1 MKKETLSQAIGEIDT
16 RHISEAMDYHT
27 TSHKMSIFRRPF
39 GKSMIAA
46 VLCLCL
52 LAGFGVFMPFGGVAI
67 RAYAY
72 GTNEEII
79 KTGTVLS
86 SGTITNDGT
95 MTGHPLQFY
104 IVGKDIATVRF
115 SCKNQWIDFVDW
127 TQKRDEY
134 GIGKNFT
141 VSFGSDESEYYYLV
155 IDWVPDDTIR
165 MLTDNNDIEIKD
177 LPAELREDV
186 IVLQITYENGK
197 TATKA
202 MKISLQDNGKFVAA
216 FGDYTITDQ
225 DKFIEQP
232 DSKPI
237 SRDIL
242 YAQGSDDTSQNSK
255 GKTSYQSALSEKEI
269 EAAKA
274 VALDYYKN
282 TVWQIG
288 KISVTADSNS
298 RYNNSGIEAEYSAG
312 NIIIFDVTAIR
323 DGETENRTISVAR
336 ADNGDWSVINEGF

>member
-1 MKKETLSQAIGEIDT
+1 MKKGNLSQAIGEIDT
-16 RHISEAMDYHT
+16 RHISEAIDYHAT
-27 TSHKMSIFRRPF
+27 NRKPIIFRKPF

-46 VLCLCL
+46 VLFLCL
-52 LAGFGVFMPFGGVAI
+52 LVGFGVFMSFGGVAI
-67 RAYAY
+67 KAYAY
-72 GTNEEII
+72 GTNEEI
-79 KTGTVLS
+79 KNTDTVLS
-86 SGTITNDGT
+86 TGTITDDGT

-115 SCKNQWIDFVDW
+115 SCKNEWIDFVDW
-127 TQKRDEY
+127 TEKRDEY
-134 GIGKNFT
+134 GIGKNFS
-141 VSFGSDESEYYYLV
+141 VSYGEDESEYYYLV

-165 MLTDNNDIEIKD
+165 KLTDDNDIGIKD

-186 IVLQITYENGK
+186 IVLQITYENGN

-202 MKISLQDNGKFVAA
+202 MKISLQDNGKFVAT
-216 FGDYTITDQ
+216 FGDYTIKAQ

-242 YAQGSDDTSQNSK
+242 YAQGSDTASQNSK
-255 GKTSYQSALSEKEI
+255 GETSYKSALSEKEI
-269 EAAKA
+269 KVAKA
-274 VALDYYKN
+274 VAMDYYKK
-282 TVWQIG
+282 TVWQIE

-298 RYNNSGIEAEYSAG
+298 RYNNTGIEAEYSAG

-323 DGETENRTISVAR
+323 DRETEKRKISVAR
-336 ADNGDWSVINEGF
+336 ADNGAWSVINEGF